1 MKVAVA
7 CDGTEVSPHFGR
19 CQRYLIADL
28 QGADITLVEWLE
40 SPGHE
45 PGVLPELMRQKGV
58 ELVVVGGAGPRAQQ
72 LFAAA
77 GIEFVAGASGE
88 ALHVLQELAQGI
100 LVPGESSCSHDREG

>member
-7 CDGTEVSPHFGR
+7 CDGTQLSPHFGR

-28 QGADITLVEWLE
+28 KSPDITLVEWLE

-58 ELVVVGGAGPRAQQ
+58 ELVVAGGAGPRAQG

-77 GIEFVAGASGE
+77 GIEFIPGVTGNALE
-88 ALHVLQELAQGI
+88 ALQALACGM
-100 LVPGESSCSHDREG
+100 LEAGDSSCLHGQEA

>member
-28 QGADITLVEWLE
+28 QGADITLIEWLE

-45 PGVLPELMRQKGV
+45 PGVLPELMREKGV
-58 ELVVVGGAGPRAQQ
+58 ELVVAGGAGPRAQG

-77 GIEFVAGASGE
+77 GIEFVGGATGE
-88 ALHVLQELAQGI
+88 ALQVLQALAQGTF
-100 LVPGESSCSHDREG
+100 VPGQSACTHGWEG

>member
-7 CDGTEVSPHFGR
+7 CNGTEVSPHFGR

-28 QGADITLVEWLE
+28 EGAEISLVEWLE

-45 PGVLPELMRQKGV
+45 PGVLPELMRRKGV
-58 ELVVVGGAGPRAQQ
+58 ELVLAGGAGPRAQG

-77 GIEFVAGASGE
+77 GIEFFPGVTGPAVE
-88 ALHVLQELAQGI
+88 ALQALACGM
-100 LVPGESSCSHDREG
+100 LEAGDSSCSHGRED

>member
-7 CDGTEVSPHFGR
+7 CNGTEVSPHFGR

-28 QGADITLVEWLE
+28 QGAEITLVEWLE

-58 ELVVVGGAGPRAQQ
+58 ELVLAGGAGPRAQG
-72 LFAAA
+72 LFVAA
-77 GIEFVAGASGE
+77 GIEFMAGAAGE
-88 ALHVLQELAQGI
+88 AVEVLQAVAQGTF
-100 LVPGESSCSHDREG
+100 VPGESACAHGREG